1 MNPEQGAPHLHLPP
15 EFNNILQQQF
25 AQAAQAHAAHAHN
38 GAHRHMHPPQGQQN
52 GVPEGGT
59 SNGTGE
65 TAARNA
71 FQELV
76 AQQQQQRAAAG
87 SRGVGTNGERRPP
100 SENRDQAS
108 GESRG
113 QPGLQRGLGNLPP
126 NSSSTIRHEGIGPN
140 GERWTVTV
148 NNTNVTLPEQRAG
161 VPQPQN
167 IHRLFPY
174 PPNFQTPFGR
184 TGTPPVGTP
193 SPSIF
198 NNGAAR
204 PAHVTAHMIDRDL
217 ARIRTSLQGAQREME
232 NVRMLV
238 QGPSGEITADG
249 ATTGTS
255 PPTWRHDQI
264 RRHVDNLMQNL
275 EQLQTGL
282 NSLVAD
288 PDLARNREVVSLQML
303 NNSLRT
309 QAGGLLES
317 IDRLRLGNTVTATTN
332 GTTSSNNISTT
343 GTTSESTTGGMRTQ
357 AQQQATGSTP
367 STRTSNAPSPEF
379 FILSGP
385 QGPVGVLFDERGTYT
400 TAPFAPTISFDAF
413 NQQFAA
419 NRQIL
424 AALGQ
429 QMAQHHQQPF
439 APPLHPNQP
448 HQAQNAN
455 PAPGAAPAAPGAA
468 AQPGQP
474 AAQAQAPAQPQN
486 DRMVVAAGH
495 LWLLFKLLCFI
506 YLFAG
511 GSGWRRPI
519 MMGVAGAVVYLAQI
533 GLFENQFERLRRH
546 FEALLPLPE
555 REPQPPNPQQANGQG
570 GDAGRSGAGQGGQGA
585 DAARMPT
592 PEEAARRLVRERDD
606 RGRGWLRDRVRVA
619 ERAVALFVA
628 SLWPGLGERM
638 VQAREDRIRAE
649 REEERRA
656 AEEDQARVER
666 EREASEQE
674 EKDKEKVEVEQNAEG
689 ESSGGKGK
697 GKEKVELPKAETEA
711 EASGSGSGAGSSAPS
726 GLASAD

>member
-15 EFNNILQQQF
+15 DLNNILQQQF
-25 AQAAQAHAAHAHN
+25 AQAAQVHAAHAHN

-59 SNGTGE
+59 GNGTGE
-65 TAARNA
+65 TAARNT
-71 FQELV
+71 FQEVV

-87 SRGVGTNGERRPP
+87 SRGVGTNGERRSP

-184 TGTPPVGTP
+184 TGTPPVGTS

-204 PAHVTAHMIDRDL
+204 PAHVTTHMIDRDL
-217 ARIRTSLQGAQREME
+217 VRIRTSLQGAQREME

-255 PPTWRHDQI
+255 RPTWRHDQI

-288 PDLARNREVVSLQML
+288 PDLARNRDVVSLQML

-317 IDRLRLGNTVTATTN
+317 IDRLRPGNTVTASTN
-332 GTTSSNNISTT
+332 GTTLSNNTSTT
-343 GTTSESTTGGMRTQ
+343 G
-357 AQQQATGSTP
+357 
-367 STRTSNAPSPEF
+367 
-379 FILSGP
+379 
-385 QGPVGVLFDERGTYT
+385 
-400 TAPFAPTISFDAF
+400 
-413 NQQFAA
+413 
-419 NRQIL
+419 
-424 AALGQ
+424 
-429 QMAQHHQQPF
+429 
-439 APPLHPNQP
+439 
-448 HQAQNAN
+448 
-455 PAPGAAPAAPGAA
+455 
-468 AQPGQP
+468 
-474 AAQAQAPAQPQN
+474 
-486 DRMVVAAGH
+486 DRKSVV
-495 LWLLFKLLCFI
+495 
-506 YLFAG
+506 
-511 GSGWRRPI
+511 
-519 MMGVAGAVVYLAQI
+519 
-533 GLFENQFERLRRH
+533 
-546 FEALLPLPE
+546 
-555 REPQPPNPQQANGQG
+555 
-570 GDAGRSGAGQGGQGA
+570 
-585 DAARMPT
+585 
-592 PEEAARRLVRERDD
+592 
-606 RGRGWLRDRVRVA
+606 
-619 ERAVALFVA
+619 
-628 SLWPGLGERM
+628 
-638 VQAREDRIRAE
+638 
-649 REEERRA
+649 
-656 AEEDQARVER
+656 
-666 EREASEQE
+666 
-674 EKDKEKVEVEQNAEG
+674 
-689 ESSGGKGK
+689 
-697 GKEKVELPKAETEA
+697 
-711 EASGSGSGAGSSAPS
+711 
-726 GLASAD
+726 